1 MTLTS
6 TTEIQ
11 SVLQMEEFWKNLL
24 PKLSVRTILLLSGDV
39 GAGKTTSVQLIAKIL
54 NLRDV
59 QSPSFAIH
67 LRYENDQGQALD
79 HLDLYRLQDDDDLES
94 SGFWDLFAQ
103 DRGLIVIEWAQRLDY
118 DFLPLN
124 WDKVEVKI
132 SVNEATGI
140 RTIQTRQIESKL

>member
-124 WDKVEVKI
+124 WDKIEVKI
-132 SVNEATGI
+132 SVNESTGI
-140 RTIQTRQIESKL
+140 RTIQTREIESKL

>member
-1 MTLTS
+1 MTLAS

-11 SVLQMEEFWKNLL
+11 SVSQLEEFWKNLL

-124 WDKVEVKI
+124 WDKIEVKI
-132 SVNEATGI
+132 SVNESTGI
-140 RTIQTRQIESKL
+140 RTIQTREIESKL